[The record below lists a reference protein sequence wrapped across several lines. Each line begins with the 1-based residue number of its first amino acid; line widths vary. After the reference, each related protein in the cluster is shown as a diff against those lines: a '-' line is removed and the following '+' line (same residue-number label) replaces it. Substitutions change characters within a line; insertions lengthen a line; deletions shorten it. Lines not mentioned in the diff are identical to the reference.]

1 MKKKGLSLLLAL
13 LCLLSA
19 CASAP
24 AGEEEQLPADTPP
37 AEETVEYDAWGNPKG
52 DWIKPSL
59 GGNFHGYV
67 KAYEIYPTLMWKGQ
81 LYYLGYDYTGTGAQP
96 PAGYSQAG
104 ELTWTEEELP
114 QQNGEMISY
123 YPMGG
128 TVWTAPGREDLI
140 YVLPEITE
148 GFPYTYSGTW
158 HYRYV
163 SFVNYP
169 VSYDRGDHSTGVPAG
184 TLDFLTMRGSD
195 FKPTLLLHGEKY
207 TMDRLWEFS
216 YDPPGYE
223 CTGEVTAVIRD
234 PAALEEGQIASMM
247 PIWDAEIWEFTNG
260 GKDEVYVKL
269 KTDFQPEERTYAF
282 KKTQ

>member
-1 MKKKGLSLLLAL
+1 MKKKGLALLLAL

-24 AGEEEQLPADTPP
+24 TEEQPQSDPP
-37 AEETVEYDAWGNPKG
+37 PEEETVEYDLWGNPKG
-52 DWIKPSL
+52 DWIQFSL
-59 GGNFHGYV
+59 GGSFHGII
-67 KAYEIYPTLMWKGQ
+67 KADEVYPTLMWNGQ
-81 LYYLGYDYTGTGAQP
+81 LYYLGYTYNGEGTQP
-96 PAGYSQAG
+96 PEGYSLAG

-114 QQNGEMISY
+114 QKDGELIGY

-128 TVWTAPGREDLI
+128 TVWTTPGREDLI
-140 YVLPEITE
+140 YVRLEIME
-148 GFPYTYSGTW
+148 GFPCTYSGT
-158 HYRYV
+158 RRFGYV

-169 VSYDRGDHSTGVPAG
+169 VSYDRGDPSTGAPAG
-184 TLDFLTMRGSD
+184 TLNFDRMRGSD
-195 FKPTLLLHGEKY
+195 FEPTLLLHGEKY

-234 PAALEEGQIASMM
+234 PAELQEGQIASMM
-247 PIWDAEIWEFTNG
+247 PIWDAEIWEFANG

-269 KTDFQPEERTYAF
+269 KHDCRPGAFFYSFQ
-282 KKTQ
+282 KTQ